1 MELTIQKKAFQRAL
15 TLTHAVADRKSS
27 MPILSNILISTDGPG
42 VLRFAAT
49 DLYLAISATAEAKV
63 SKGGTVAVS
72 ARTLFDIAKSLPE
85 GELTFTVGPN
95 HAAEIRCGKV
105 RFKVPAMPGE
115 DFPALPSPGETKFV
129 DVEAD
134 SLTELITR
142 TRYSMSSDDTRPH
155 LAGTLFEGDGKTLRM
170 VTTDGHRLSK
180 AERKVEGALYNFTM
194 LVPQKG
200 VNELLRL
207 AEDARSSRPK
217 GDETPAVLGVGQA
230 GGNAFFRRE
239 GMQLSVKLA
248 DEQFPPYARVI
259 PQKQDKRVVI
269 ARVQFHEALKR
280 INIVASEKSG
290 GVRLTLDPGKLK
302 ITSENPDVG
311 EGSEELDVDYAGAPL
326 VVGFNAK
333 YLLDVLGALPDDEVA
348 LELSGELDPGVVK
361 GAQHENF
368 VGVIMP
374 MRI

>member
-1 MELTIQKKAFQRAL
+1 M
-15 TLTHAVADRKSS
+15 
-27 MPILSNILISTDGPG
+27 
-42 VLRFAAT
+42 
-49 DLYLAISATAEAKV
+49 
-63 SKGGTVAVS
+63 
-72 ARTLFDIAKSLPE
+72 
-85 GELTFTVGPN
+85 
-95 HAAEIRCGKV
+95 
-105 RFKVPAMPGE
+105 
-115 DFPALPSPGETKFV
+115 
-129 DVEAD
+129 
-134 SLTELITR
+134 
-142 TRYSMSSDDTRPH
+142 
-155 LAGTLFEGDGKTLRM
+155 
-170 VTTDGHRLSK
+170 
-180 AERKVEGALYNFTM
+180 
-194 LVPQKG
+194 
-200 VNELLRL
+200 NELLRL

-217 GDETPAVLGVGQA
+217 GDETPSTLGVGQA

-259 PQKQDKRVVI
+259 PQQQDKRVVV

-361 GAQHENF
+361 AAQHENF